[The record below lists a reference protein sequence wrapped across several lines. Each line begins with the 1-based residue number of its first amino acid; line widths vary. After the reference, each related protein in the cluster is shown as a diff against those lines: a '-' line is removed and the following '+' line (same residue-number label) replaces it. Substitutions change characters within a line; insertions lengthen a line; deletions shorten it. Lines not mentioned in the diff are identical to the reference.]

1 MQCDTFQQKPIKCIG
16 YIRDNICYR
25 YSSIDLVN
33 SQYATKAEKV
43 SVSTKI
49 FVGCYITDNTRCR
62 SSNLYFVNS
71 EHAFKGRKSKF

>member
-16 YIRDNICYR
+16 YIRDNTCCR

-33 SQYATKAEKV
+33 SQDASKVETV
-43 SVSTKI
+43 SVSTKRFI
-49 FVGCYITDNTRCR
+49 GCYITDKTRCR